1 MYHDVMCAVQCP
13 GYKFSSNEILKD
25 FCLSLIDQ
33 LPLES
38 VISRS
43 NHIPKMT
50 SYLVDTCLMN
60 LSDNSWGV
68 IQISS
73 TISI

>member
-25 FCLSLIDQ
+25 FCPSLIDQ

-38 VISRS
+38 VIFRS

-50 SYLVDTCLMN
+50 SYLVDT
-60 LSDNSWGV
+60 
-68 IQISS
+68 I
-73 TISI
+73 